1 MNKIFKRIWNKSRGS
16 FVAVSE
22 VCGTGQARGNPQK
35 AVVVG
40 VLAAL
45 PFLAGNAVAG
55 SYTNKTFVADGSGN
69 SALIKE
75 HRQAHYLYGTT
86 IFKSY
91 NGAHALLI
99 VRDNREVHN
108 YGDAWAYGYGSDKD
122 NTTTWGIRSTW
133 GCWANHG
140 TDHFLGYGGK
150 GKNSLG
156 VGMEYADGYF
166 ETPNSTV
173 YAEGGS
179 GQQSWGVGVAW
190 NRNQGFGS
198 KGKWSMEAHGG
209 TGQYAAGVAM
219 FNGWDLRGIALLA
232 NTSTPNVSN
241 SGTITADIY
250 GGKAL
255 GAIGIAFLSEQ
266 RWVNNAAGKITVNLT
281 GGTVS
286 GAKAYAIYQRGSSSF
301 TNNGTLVI
309 NNKGSGTSGVTPW
322 NNWKFTN
329 GGTLTLGGNFGNNIY
344 WGQYY
349 QNKGTLK
356 TTLANFGT
364 YTLGQQYNP
373 QTLNVIG
380 TSGATTTQSHGFA
393 EYVVDYLKTF
403 SPYVKFSSITG
414 GTIHILD
421 TVFTSSAQESVKQ
434 NLIAMGVAAGVN
446 FTFESTAGSRLTT
459 PQYKVANANKFLKE
473 SGHTN
478 LLLHE
483 ITLDSE
489 IADLTVGSASGLVNS
504 VGFKAL
510 KGVNSLTVAKG
521 YEFTLLGD
529 SRTAF
534 SGNTITVN
542 GGTLNFGTGYLAEA
556 GQGGT
561 VKTLVLSDNA
571 KLNLKAG
578 KLTFSRLSGT
588 GAISVA
594 AKAALN
600 LSSDF
605 LLNGTYDNV
614 GTSTLTGKL
623 TFGDDASFTSSGNL
637 ITTLG
642 NLFDNVTD
650 AVPDALRYISLNSF
664 APVTV
669 QESVSAFFQKYVPG
683 NLSEA
688 VIKHMK
694 FTGGNVEITGVNLT
708 QTQRDDL
715 AAAFKKQFPNTS
727 ITFSGTVNG
736 VSTNDVFNTATVNA
750 LAEAGIGLSNVIYV
764 DRDLVG
770 ENQAVSVSNSGVKN
784 SVGFRGIENATA
796 VTVGDSLRLALIG
809 ATDATPYVMT
819 NATVNVNRNST
830 LELGSLGLSEVHR
843 GTMGEVNLSGGN
855 TESSRAKFTAVN
867 GIYSTGSVKA
877 TNAAIAVRDGADLTM
892 GSLSFA
898 EDVTLANEGK
908 FTVKGA
914 LSGTA
919 DSLAVIDNYGDL
931 SVEGD
936 TTLYGSFTNHAN
948 AKAHLKDAYV
958 NGTLTNASHAF
969 LEANDLTVKGQL
981 VNHGEIEASDTS
993 SVFGVLTNNG
1003 TIRLYD
1009 TEVGNRGTINNTYTL
1024 TQTGTLTIDG
1034 KLSTAAGSV
1043 SSLDTVNLSGTA
1055 TNRGSMTAKMIAVAA
1070 DAALSNI
1077 GSLSVTSLDLSSDN
1091 SALSNTGT
1099 FKADVLTVA
1108 AGASVVNGTVP
1119 MRRIATYA
1127 ASGATQ
1133 NVDEFNLSEG
1143 ASATNAGTDY
1153 FGKGTIAGTYTI
1165 AAVGSSY
1172 LGYSSEHTDD
1182 VGYTVAATGKI
1193 INDGSLSL
1201 GGTVTNAGAITGN
1214 GTLTLLKGTDGT
1226 FTNTGSIQS
1235 GTLVADNVTY
1245 TQTAG
1250 TLAADAGWFTNSVI
1264 NQTGGT
1270 ITSAALGSGNTYNL
1284 GADGS
1289 TDTAQYN
1296 LARLTSDSTV
1306 NIRQGATLHADV
1318 IAMTGNKMT
1327 HLLGGTLATTLDQVF
1342 NDVSHQAHDINA
1354 ANPNDRVDVT
1364 GPDIVTGVGT
1374 VIDSVAK
1381 GIEFGWG
1388 TVAFD
1393 DASYSAVVA
1402 ADALAKLDAL
1412 DADYA
1417 GKTLEVAFNGKADKE
1432 FNVDLA
1438 NTVVATKN
1446 GSATFATFVNETLTN
1461 LTAANAGA
1469 TSLVVG
1475 TDANLFVPESGTPN
1489 VLNDSMGF
1497 RSIVGATDGIYVNDG
1512 RHLVLVGA
1520 EEGIDLADG
1529 KVVVGG
1535 ANADG
1540 TASVLT
1546 LGSYASAKPT
1556 KGHLSDVWVDVL
1568 PSAEDQGGATAVMQV
1583 RNGSFTV
1590 DTLHNGGIL
1599 RIGGDGT
1606 DLAEDHDA
1614 TLLSSMIKMVGASQ
1628 IINDGIV
1635 DVTQVVT
1642 EEGTGNHVIRNQT
1655 KGNFTFGMMDLNG
1668 RVLNAGTMTGQLLML
1683 RQRGSENSGTMTV
1696 NSLSVY
1702 GDSTWGSGAQARGRF
1717 TNSGTLSFNHLDL
1730 WGDFFN
1736 EGTVTAVG
1744 SNLATIDLKTGARFE
1759 NSGTATIATT
1769 TVVDGAVVINHV
1781 GAELIGDVTTSGNFE
1796 NQGVIRGF
1804 DDTIAGHG
1812 IYVSG
1817 GTFTNA
1823 TGASISGQMVIG
1835 VSNGTLTNSG
1845 DIDIRYGLQVTK
1857 TGQFINEGTYA
1868 ESNDGYT
1875 LVDLTDKSAVGILN
1889 RATFGAT
1896 NLIVKSGVV
1905 EGGTI
1910 GSVDSVGT
1918 VQADGT
1924 IRNADAVF
1932 KDLTNAGVVN
1942 VGKLTTKTSFTN
1954 SGTANLVTAD
1964 VTGLVNETAGT
1975 VTVKDGTFTNAANHG
1990 TMTVT
1995 GTVAAEG
2002 TNDGKLT
2009 VADSGRFNVE
2019 AGKTFESSGTLTSTG
2034 SVSSSGLLKLSG
2046 TSDLV
2051 RGDMTSVGTIES
2063 SGTTQIGDLTFA
2075 DNGHFKLSGGTTH
2088 VDRLQAVNAVYTQTD
2103 GTFKSD
2109 KGWFKD
2115 STLNFEGGRLDAAD
2129 TRNDDGT
2136 VNGTLGHNTV
2146 NISGLNTPPSF
2157 NNEDS
2162 VESKS
2167 HFADNLTVVRADT
2180 VTSDTVINL
2189 MAGGVLDVDHL
2200 DLTESGKFNLD
2211 GGILRTS
2218 LDQIYEWVKT
2228 QVIDIKAENPE
2239 TGVIE
2244 IPTQVLASTT
2254 VGDVKSSIKDNLTMD
2269 SGSIAFDDEFF
2280 SASTVLSSALQFAKA
2295 FGEDN
2300 AVTLHY
2306 LGQMQ
2311 TPVTI
2316 DTVKELEDEGLS
2328 EVMAGIVLDTTT
2340 LHNESAASGTTNR
2353 DLIIGGTADGA
2364 NTINISIGFKDVAN
2378 ADKITVA
2385 GGKEFALVG
2394 SERAEDFD
2402 WTTGYTDAT
2411 KFLTDAADG
2420 GHADAVDGTF
2430 TFGSDGLANS
2440 TVGWV
2445 AASDI
2450 AEKGKLLV
2458 KNGEFA
2464 DWTIKNDGTVEV
2476 RRNAILHTNDYSGS
2490 GEGLNAGTFDVNGT
2504 FDVGGTFVNDGFLTA
2519 VDTPVTNVIGNL
2531 VNTKDGKAEYA
2542 DMVIAEGG
2550 TSANTGN
2557 EKGEN
2562 LTVNGKHTN
2571 TGTSIWNTTT
2581 VAAGG
2586 SWANGGTASGT
2597 DMTVAGDYLN
2607 VGTAEWTNETVAA
2620 GGTAKNTG
2628 KETISG
2634 TYDVA
2639 GSKTN
2644 VGEVDATGTETT
2656 RVSGSL
2662 TNEKDGK
2669 SFYDDMVIAA
2679 GGSSVN
2685 HGYEKGDI
2693 LTVEGGHTNTGT
2705 SIWNTI
2711 IAAVGGLFKN
2721 DSTLEADDLTVSGS
2735 FTNTGDAKL
2744 TGETV
2749 SAGGSARNEGKETIS
2764 GTYDVAG
2771 DKTNVG
2777 EIDAT
2782 ATETTNVSGML
2793 TNETEGNAKY
2803 DDMVIAAGGSSVN
2816 HGTEIGDILTVKG
2829 DHTNTGTST
2838 WNNVGLEDGGHM
2850 TNSGTLTTDKLT
2862 QNGGVFE
2869 HTKGTFTAED
2879 AELNGGDFVIGNHLE
2894 LSEDNLALAK
2904 FPKATEINN
2913 RIWVI
2918 GNGHA
2923 AFGNTADG
2931 LGASISA
2938 PTLPDTPARVSVSET
2953 VTIGSGSLAV
2963 GTDTWTSETEKV
2975 TLGNGDLYFGS
2986 DSYTLVDASNF
2997 KATDAAFK
3005 SASDTGKLFVK
3016 AGASLILGHIP
3027 EVGDYLIADGF
3038 DTTENGTTD
3047 WIGGWNDT
3055 TLKALPDSPSGIGW
3069 DLKLNHDATKVWVTA
3084 LYKDVRTVY
3093 PDIAIPDNVQDAMNN
3108 GGKTGDAADDFI
3120 RGTLNNRDL
3129 SVGDKTQ
3136 QINSVAEI
3144 GAAGGVME
3152 AFTGDL
3158 AAAQNSVFDRVSFT
3172 GEHFTRE
3179 GQLLRDTHG
3188 GSLWADILGGQRESS
3203 DFTASGNMTN
3213 GHKTNAYGVVVG
3225 GDYVTAAADK
3235 TFGFAV
3241 AYSGDT
3247 VKSSGDWLATKNKS
3261 TSVTATAYADWAVS
3275 DKVNLVGTLSY
3286 LNGSA
3291 KVTQS
3296 LLPGFGEAAADV
3308 KTNLFSVAAR
3318 AEYRYRVAGVNVI
3331 PHVGLSASFGK
3342 SGGYDISVAGEKA
3355 FEATP
3360 GNVMTFDLPV
3370 GVAVRGDYETASGWN
3385 LRAAGD
3391 LTVTG
3396 HFGDREESTDI
3407 TNGRGVND
3415 TVQAGFL
3422 GAWSSNLGLQLQVD
3436 KGSATVGLRLGAS
3449 VGDAGKQDYSG
3460 SINVRYVF

>member
-22 VCGTGQARGNPQK
+22 AAGMGQARGSQK
-35 AVVVG
+35 VDGLKLALVSTAVISALMLGTPAHAYRYHLPGGTINHGVG
-40 VLAAL
+40 AVEGESRLYWDGNINITASGTLMTFICGHVNSTLPGLVDVSGKLNLGRWNNGGMYYLNGSNQIVIRAGGGVYNGEYNSVISSLITDTYKNMRYSAARGWGGL
-45 PFLAGNAVAG
+45 TMSGSAKITNDGEFHNNAYLYIQGGTFVNNASLLNDKEDGVINLSSGSITGNGLIQNDYTANFTGGSVSAATLSGNGTANLSGSTVKITTASVRTLNVNSGSITITNLGSTIINNALNLSVNALTKKSGVTYTQSAG
-55 SYTNKTFVADGSGN
+55 SLTVSNGDWFAGSTLNINGGSLNHASLGSNTYNLSAGTVTGN
-69 SALIKE
+69 FTDSTRFNLKSGTLNTGYASFFTPSSSAPDTLNVIDLNATATQSVK
-75 HRQAHYLYGTT
+75 
-86 IFKSY
+86 
-91 NGAHALLI
+91 
-99 VRDNREVHN
+99 
-108 YGDAWAYGYGSDKD
+108 
-122 NTTTWGIRSTW
+122 GID
-133 GCWANHG
+133 
-140 TDHFLGYGGK
+140 TDHFLKYIK
-150 GKNSLG
+150 GSLVSG
-156 VGMEYADGYF
+156 IGNRV
-166 ETPNSTV
+166 TLS
-173 YAEGGS
+173 GGS
-179 GQQSWGVGVAW
+179 IV
-190 NRNQGFGS
+190 
-198 KGKWSMEAHGG
+198 
-209 TGQYAAGVAM
+209 
-219 FNGWDLRGIALLA
+219 
-232 NTSTPNVSN
+232 
-241 SGTITADIY
+241 ITDSH
-250 GGKAL
+250 
-255 GAIGIAFLSEQ
+255 LSD
-266 RWVNNAAGKITVNLT
+266 
-281 GGTVS
+281 
-286 GAKAYAIYQRGSSSF
+286 
-301 TNNGTLVI
+301 
-309 NNKGSGTSGVTPW
+309 
-322 NNWKFTN
+322 
-329 GGTLTLGGNFGNNIY
+329 
-344 WGQYY
+344 
-349 QNKGTLK
+349 
-356 TTLANFGT
+356 
-364 YTLGQQYNP
+364 
-373 QTLNVIG
+373 
-380 TSGATTTQSHGFA
+380 TQ
-393 EYVVDYLKTF
+393 
-403 SPYVKFSSITG
+403 
-414 GTIHILD
+414 
-421 TVFTSSAQESVKQ
+421 
-434 NLIAMGVAAGVN
+434 
-446 FTFESTAGSRLTT
+446 
-459 PQYKVANANKFLKE
+459 
-473 SGHTN
+473 
-478 LLLHE
+478 
-483 ITLDSE
+483 
-489 IADLTVGSASGLVNS
+489 IADLTAAFRAQFGNTV
-504 VGFKAL
+504 
-510 KGVNSLTVAKG
+510 SLTFK
-521 YEFTLLGD
+521 
-529 SRTAF
+529 
-534 SGNTITVN
+534 N
-542 GGTLNFGTGYLAEA
+542 GTGGISRNDSLTTAKVNELQTA
-556 GQGGT
+556 G
-561 VKTLVLSDNA
+561 
-571 KLNLKAG
+571 
-578 KLTFSRLSGT
+578 
-588 GAISVA
+588 
-594 AKAALN
+594 
-600 LSSDF
+600 
-605 LLNGTYDNV
+605 V
-614 GTSTLTGKL
+614 GL
-623 TFGDDASFTSSGNL
+623 DAPIF
-637 ITTLG
+637 
-642 NLFDNVTD
+642 
-650 AVPDALRYISLNSF
+650 
-664 APVTV
+664 
-669 QESVSAFFQKYVPG
+669 
-683 NLSEA
+683 
-688 VIKHMK
+688 
-694 FTGGNVEITGVNLT
+694 
-708 QTQRDDL
+708 
-715 AAAFKKQFPNTS
+715 
-727 ITFSGTVNG
+727 
-736 VSTNDVFNTATVNA
+736 
-750 LAEAGIGLSNVIYV
+750 V
-764 DRDLVG
+764 DRTFDAANG
-770 ENQAVSVSNSGVKN
+770 QAVFGNSGVKN
-784 SVGFRGIENATA
+784 SVGFVGISDATGISVA
-796 VTVGDSLRLALIG
+796 DGKKLVLIGKNETTPFAMATVATTVGAK
-809 ATDATPYVMT
+809 
-819 NATVNVNRNST
+819 ST
-830 LELGSLGLSEVHR
+830 LELGSLGLSGIYR
-843 GTMGEVNLSGGN
+843 GKLSGLTIEGGN
-855 TESSRAKFTAVN
+855 TESSRAQFSTVKGV
-867 GIYSTGSVKA
+867 YSTGAVTAK
-877 TNAAIAVRDGADLTM
+877 NAAIFVKSDGYLTM
-892 GSLSFA
+892 DSLAFA
-898 EDVTLANEGK
+898 EDDSLRIDGTL
-908 FTVKGA
+908 TVKGNLTSA
-914 LSGTA
+914 SDA
-919 DSLAVIDNYGDL
+919 MAVLDNFGEL
-931 SVEGD
+931 TVEGD
-936 TTLYGSFTNHAN
+936 TTLNGSLTNHSN
-948 AKAHLKDAYV
+948 AYASLRKTSV
-958 NGTLTNASHAF
+958 NGTLTNAANAY
-969 LEANDLTVKGQL
+969 LEANDLTVRGQL
-981 VNHGEIEASDTS
+981 VNFGQIEASDTS

-1009 TEVGNRGTINNTYTL
+1009 TEVGNRGSINNTYTL
-1024 TQTGTLTIDG
+1024 THTGTLTVNG
-1034 KLSTAAGSV
+1034 KLSNAKGAQANFGTIAVGDQA
-1043 SSLDTVNLSGTA
+1043 SL
-1055 TNRGSMTAKMIAVAA
+1055 TNRGSMIVEAINGSAGTMNVTNAGKLTVDAVTAEGSAVLDNAGTLITSDISSTGGLLSLKNSGTLTAEAVSAA
-1070 DAALSNI
+1070 AA
-1077 GSLSVTSLDLSSDN
+1077 GSAIENSGTLRVNDITFNADNTVVTNTGDLTSDNLLLKGASAVDNRKTMTVGDITIDNAVLTLLNAGTLTASMVSGLAEGSSLTNSGTFTVTSLALSSDN
-1091 SALSNTGT
+1091 SALSNFGT
-1099 FKADVLTVA
+1099 FNADLLNVS
-1108 AGASVVNGTVP
+1108 AGASVTNGTIPVG
-1119 MRRIATYA
+1119 RIAVYA

-1133 NVDEFNLSEG
+1133 IVHEFNLSEG
-1143 ASATNAGTDY
+1143 ATATNAGTDY
-1153 FGKGTIAGTYTI
+1153 FGKGTISGTYTI
-1165 AAVGSSY
+1165 ASSGTSY

-1182 VGYTVAATGKI
+1182 VGYTIAATGKI
-1193 INDGSLSL
+1193 VNDGRLSL
-1201 GGTVTNAGAITGN
+1201 GGTVANAGVISGN

-1235 GTLVADNVTY
+1235 GTLIADNVTY

-1270 ITSAALGSGNTYNL
+1270 ITSVALGTGNTYNL

-1289 TDTAQYN
+1289 TDSAQYN
-1296 LARLTSDSTV
+1296 LGTLTSDSTV
-1306 NIRQGATLHADV
+1306 NIRQGATLHADA
-1318 IAMTGNKMT
+1318 IAMTGNKTT
-1327 HLLGGTLATTLDQVF
+1327 HLLGGTLATTFDQIF
-1342 NDVSHQAHDINA
+1342 NDVSHQAHDIDA
-1354 ANPNDRVDVT
+1354 TGPNDRVDVA

-1461 LTAANAGA
+1461 LTTANAGA

-1497 RSIVGATDGIYVNDG
+1497 RSIVGVSDGVYVNDG
-1512 RHLVLVGA
+1512 RHLVLVGN

-1556 KGHLSDVWVDVL
+1556 KGHLSEVWVDVL
-1568 PSAEDQGGATAVMQV
+1568 PSAADQGGATAVMQV

-1590 DTLHNGGIL
+1590 DSLHNGGIL

-1606 DLAEDHDA
+1606 DLAEDHTA
-1614 TLLSSMIKMVGASQ
+1614 ELTVSQLYMVGAAKL
-1628 IINDGIV
+1628 INDGV
-1635 DVTQVVT
+1635 LTGST
-1642 EEGTGNHVIRNQT
+1642 LTYANNTGNHEVRNRGQM
-1655 KGNFTFGMMDLNG
+1655 TFSRFMLNG
-1668 RVLNAGTMTGQLLML
+1668 RLINSGTLKVTDTMNLMM
-1683 RQRGSENSGTMTV
+1683 RGSENSGTLEV
-1696 NSLSVY
+1696 NHLMI
-1702 GDSTWGSGAQARGRF
+1702 GPTTTWGSGGTARGRLVNTGTLTVSNLDVLGDFENEGEVDATLQISVGQTATFRNAKNITATYIQLNGSF
-1717 TNSGTLSFNHLDL
+1717 TNEADGVLKLTQYDTWMVGNLNNAGTIDFSGDGIFRVMNNGQLTNTGSFTADSEVGVMGGTFVNQAEATLNDL
-1730 WGDFFN
+1730 TIRAGQLIN
-1736 EGTVTAVG
+1736 ESGSLVDRGTTTVNLSDKTAVG
-1744 SNLATIDLKTGARFE
+1744 IENNAEIRFADLQLV
-1759 NSGTATIATT
+1759 S
-1769 TVVDGAVVINHV
+1769 
-1781 GAELIGDVTTSGNFE
+1781 
-1796 NQGVIRGF
+1796 GVI
-1804 DDTIAGHG
+1804 
-1812 IYVSG
+1812 
-1817 GTFTNA
+1817 
-1823 TGASISGQMVIG
+1823 
-1835 VSNGTLTNSG
+1835 
-1845 DIDIRYGLQVTK
+1845 
-1857 TGQFINEGTYA
+1857 
-1868 ESNDGYT
+1868 
-1875 LVDLTDKSAVGILN
+1875 
-1889 RATFGAT
+1889 
-1896 NLIVKSGVV
+1896 

-1910 GSVDSVGT
+1910 GTADSVGT

-1932 KDLTNAGVVN
+1932 KDLTNAGVVD
-1942 VGKLTTKTSFTN
+1942 VGKLTTKTTFTN

-1975 VTVKDGTFTNAANHG
+1975 LTVKDGTFTNAANHG

-1995 GTVAAEG
+1995 GTVAADG

-2009 VADSGRFNVE
+2009 VADSGRFNVD

-2034 SVSSSGLLKLSG
+2034 AVTSSGLLKLSG

-2051 RGDMTSVGTIES
+2051 RADMTSVGTIES

-2088 VDRLQAVNAVYTQTD
+2088 VDRLQAVNAFYTQTD

-2115 STLNFEGGRLDAAD
+2115 STLNIEGGRLDAAD
-2129 TRNDDGT
+2129 TRNDDGS

-2200 DLTESGKFNLD
+2200 DLTETGKFNLD

-2218 LDQIYEWVKT
+2218 LDQIYKWVKT

-2254 VGDVKSSIKDNLTMD
+2254 VGDVKSSIKDNLTMA

-2340 LHNESAASGTTNR
+2340 LHNENAVSGTTNR

-2420 GHADAVDGTF
+2420 GHADAADGTF

-2519 VDTPVTNVIGNL
+2519 VDTSVTNVIGSL

-2550 TSANTGN
+2550 TSANAGN

-2581 VAAGG
+2581 VSAGG

-2597 DMTVAGDYLN
+2597 DMTVSGDYLN

-2628 KETISG
+2628 KETIAG

-2639 GSKTN
+2639 GTKTN
-2644 VGEVDATGTETT
+2644 SGEVDATGTETT
-2656 RVSGSL
+2656 RVSGTL
-2662 TNEKDGK
+2662 TNEKEGK
-2669 SFYDDMVIAA
+2669 SFYDDMVIAS

-2693 LTVEGGHTNTGT
+2693 LTVEGEHTNTGT
-2705 SIWNTI
+2705 SLWNTI

-2782 ATETTNVSGML
+2782 ATETTNVSGTL

-2997 KATDAAFK
+2997 NATNAAFK
-3005 SASDTGKLFVK
+3005 SACDTGKLFVK
-3016 AGASLILGHIP
+3016 AGATLILGHIP

-3120 RGTLNNRDL
+3120 RDTLNNRDL

-3203 DFTASGNMTN
+3203 DFTASGNMTS

-3385 LRAAGD
+3385 LRASGD
-3391 LTVTG
+3391 FTVTG

-3407 TNGRGVND
+3407 TNARGVND

-3436 KGSATVGLRLGAS
+3436 KGPATVGLRLGAS

>member
-22 VCGTGQARGNPQK
+22 VCGTGQARGSRKVGGLKLALVSVAVTSALMFGTPAHAYRYHLPGGTIDHGVGAVEGESRLYWDGNINITASGTLMTFICGHVNSTLPGLVDVSGKLNLGRWNNGGMYYLNGSNQIVIRAGGGVYNGEYNSVISSLITDTYKNMRNSAARGWGGLTMSGSAKITNDGEFHNNAYLYIQGGTFVNNASLLNDK
-35 AVVVG
+35 ADG
-40 VLAAL
+40 VINLSSGSITGNGLIQNDYTANFTGGSVSAATL
-45 PFLAGNAVAG
+45 SGNGTVNLSGSTVKITTASVRTLNVNSGSITITNLGSTIINNALNLSVNALTKKSGVTYTQGSGSLTVRNGDWFAG
-55 SYTNKTFVADGSGN
+55 STLNINGGSLNHASLGSNTYNLSAGTVTGNFTDGTRFNLTSGTLN
-69 SALIKE
+69 TGYASFFTPSSSAPDTLNVIDLNATATQSVK
-75 HRQAHYLYGTT
+75 
-86 IFKSY
+86 
-91 NGAHALLI
+91 
-99 VRDNREVHN
+99 
-108 YGDAWAYGYGSDKD
+108 
-122 NTTTWGIRSTW
+122 GI
-133 GCWANHG
+133 A
-140 TDHFLGYGGK
+140 TDHFLKYIK
-150 GKNSLG
+150 GSLVSG
-156 VGMEYADGYF
+156 IGSRV
-166 ETPNSTV
+166 TLN
-173 YAEGGS
+173 GGS
-179 GQQSWGVGVAW
+179 
-190 NRNQGFGS
+190 
-198 KGKWSMEAHGG
+198 
-209 TGQYAAGVAM
+209 
-219 FNGWDLRGIALLA
+219 
-232 NTSTPNVSN
+232 
-241 SGTITADIY
+241 
-250 GGKAL
+250 
-255 GAIGIAFLSEQ
+255 
-266 RWVNNAAGKITVNLT
+266 
-281 GGTVS
+281 
-286 GAKAYAIYQRGSSSF
+286 
-301 TNNGTLVI
+301 LVI
-309 NNKGSGTSGVTPW
+309 TDSHLSD
-322 NNWKFTN
+322 
-329 GGTLTLGGNFGNNIY
+329 
-344 WGQYY
+344 
-349 QNKGTLK
+349 
-356 TTLANFGT
+356 
-364 YTLGQQYNP
+364 
-373 QTLNVIG
+373 
-380 TSGATTTQSHGFA
+380 TQ
-393 EYVVDYLKTF
+393 
-403 SPYVKFSSITG
+403 
-414 GTIHILD
+414 
-421 TVFTSSAQESVKQ
+421 
-434 NLIAMGVAAGVN
+434 
-446 FTFESTAGSRLTT
+446 
-459 PQYKVANANKFLKE
+459 
-473 SGHTN
+473 
-478 LLLHE
+478 
-483 ITLDSE
+483 
-489 IADLTVGSASGLVNS
+489 IADLTAAFRAQFGNNV
-504 VGFKAL
+504 
-510 KGVNSLTVAKG
+510 SLTFK
-521 YEFTLLGD
+521 
-529 SRTAF
+529 
-534 SGNTITVN
+534 N
-542 GGTLNFGTGYLAEA
+542 GIG
-556 GQGGT
+556 
-561 VKTLVLSDNA
+561 
-571 KLNLKAG
+571 
-578 KLTFSRLSGT
+578 
-588 GAISVA
+588 
-594 AKAALN
+594 
-600 LSSDF
+600 
-605 LLNGTYDNV
+605 
-614 GTSTLTGKL
+614 
-623 TFGDDASFTSSGNL
+623 
-637 ITTLG
+637 
-642 NLFDNVTD
+642 
-650 AVPDALRYISLNSF
+650 
-664 APVTV
+664 
-669 QESVSAFFQKYVPG
+669 
-683 NLSEA
+683 
-688 VIKHMK
+688 
-694 FTGGNVEITGVNLT
+694 
-708 QTQRDDL
+708 
-715 AAAFKKQFPNTS
+715 
-727 ITFSGTVNG
+727 G
-736 VSTNDVFNTATVNA
+736 VSRNDSLTTAKVNELQTA
-750 LAEAGIGLSNVIYV
+750 DVGLDAPIFV
-764 DRDLVG
+764 DRTFDAANG
-770 ENQAVSVSNSGVKN
+770 QAVFGNSGVKN
-784 SVGFRGIENATA
+784 SVGFVGISDATGISVA
-796 VTVGDSLRLALIG
+796 DGKKLVLIGKNETTPFAMATVATTVGAK
-809 ATDATPYVMT
+809 
-819 NATVNVNRNST
+819 ST
-830 LELGSLGLSEVHR
+830 LELGSLGLSGIYR
-843 GTMGEVNLSGGN
+843 GKLSALTLEGGN
-855 TESSRAKFTAVN
+855 TESSRAQFSTVKGV
-867 GIYSTGSVKA
+867 YSTGAVTAK
-877 TNAAIAVRDGADLTM
+877 NAAIFVKSDGYLTM
-892 GSLSFA
+892 DSLAFA
-898 EDVTLANEGK
+898 EDDSLRIDGTL
-908 FTVKGA
+908 TVKGNLTSA
-914 LSGTA
+914 SDA
-919 DSLAVIDNYGDL
+919 MAVLDNFGEL
-931 SVEGD
+931 TVEGD
-936 TTLYGSFTNHAN
+936 TTLNGSLTNHSN
-948 AKAHLKDAYV
+948 AYASLRKTSV
-958 NGTLTNASHAF
+958 NGTLTNAANAY
-969 LEANDLTVKGQL
+969 LEANDLTVRGQL
-981 VNHGEIEASDTS
+981 VNFGQIEASDTS

-1009 TEVGNRGTINNTYTL
+1009 TEVGNRGSINNTYTL
-1024 TQTGTLTIDG
+1024 THTGTLTVNG
-1034 KLSTAAGSV
+1034 KLSNAKGAQANFGTIAVGDQA
-1043 SSLDTVNLSGTA
+1043 SL
-1055 TNRGSMTAKMIAVAA
+1055 TNRGSMIVEVINGSAGTMNVTNAGKLTVNAVTAEGSAVLDNAGTLITSTDISSTGGLLSLKNSGTLTAQSISAVADGSGIENSGTLRVNDITFNA
-1070 DAALSNI
+1070 GNTVVTNTGDLTSDNLLLKGASAVDNRKTMTVGDITVDNAVLTLSNAGTLTASTI
-1077 GSLSVTSLDLSSDN
+1077 SGLADGSVISNAGTLSVTSLALSSDN
-1091 SALSNTGT
+1091 SMFSNTGT
-1099 FKADVLTVA
+1099 FKADTLNVT

-1119 MRRIATYA
+1119 MQRMRRIAIYA

-1133 NVDEFNLSEG
+1133 NVAEFNLNEG

-1165 AAVGSSY
+1165 AAAGSSY

-1182 VGYTVAATGKI
+1182 VGYTIAATGKI
-1193 INDGSLSL
+1193 VNDGCLSL
-1201 GGTVTNAGAITGN
+1201 GGTVANAGVISGN

-1235 GTLVADNVTY
+1235 GTLIADNVTY
-1245 TQTAG
+1245 TQTSG

-1306 NIRQGATLHADV
+1306 NIRQGATMHADV
-1318 IAMTGNKMT
+1318 IAMTGNKTT
-1327 HLLGGTLATTLDQVF
+1327 HLLGGTLATTLDQIF
-1342 NDVSHQAHDINA
+1342 NDVSHQAHDIDA
-1354 ANPNDRVDVT
+1354 TGPNDRVDVA

-1412 DADYA
+1412 DADYD

-1475 TDANLFVPESGTPN
+1475 TDANLFVSESGTPN

-1497 RSIVGATDGIYVNDG
+1497 RSIVGVSDGVYVNDG
-1512 RHLVLVGA
+1512 RHLVLVGN

-1529 KVVVGG
+1529 KIVVGG

-1546 LGSYASAKPT
+1546 LGSYASAQPT
-1556 KGHLSDVWVDVL
+1556 KGHLSEVWVDVL
-1568 PSAEDQGGATAVMQV
+1568 PSAADQGGATAVMQV

-1590 DTLHNGGIL
+1590 DSLRNGGIL

-1759 NSGTATIATT
+1759 NSGTATVATT

-1781 GAELIGDVTTSGNFE
+1781 GAELIGGVTTSGNFE

-1823 TGASISGQMVIG
+1823 TGASISGQTVIG

-1875 LVDLTDKSAVGILN
+1875 LVDLTDKSSVGILN

-1932 KDLTNAGVVN
+1932 KNLTNAGLID
-1942 VGKLTTKTSFTN
+1942 VGKLTTKSSFTN

-1975 VTVKDGTFTNAANHG
+1975 VTVKDGMFTSAANHG
-1990 TMTVT
+1990 TMTVM
-1995 GTVAAEG
+1995 GTVAADG
-2002 TNDGKLT
+2002 TSDGKLT
-2009 VADSGRFNVE
+2009 VAESGRFNVE

-2051 RGDMTSVGTIES
+2051 RADMTSVGTIES

-2088 VDRLQAVNAVYTQTD
+2088 VDHLQAVNAVYTQTD

-2115 STLNFEGGRLDAAD
+2115 STLNIEGGRLDAAD

-2200 DLTESGKFNLD
+2200 DLTESGKFNLK

-2254 VGDVKSSIKDNLTMD
+2254 VGDVKSSIKDNLTMA

-2340 LHNESAASGTTNR
+2340 LHNESSVSGTTNR
-2353 DLIIGGTADGA
+2353 DLIVGGTADGA

-2402 WTTGYTDAT
+2402 WTTGFIDAT

-2519 VDTPVTNVIGNL
+2519 VDTPVTSVSGSL

-2542 DMVIAEGG
+2542 DMVIAAGG
-2550 TSANTGN
+2550 TSANAGH
-2557 EKGEN
+2557 EKGDN

-2581 VAAGG
+2581 VSAGG

-2628 KETISG
+2628 KETIAG

-2639 GSKTN
+2639 GTKTN
-2644 VGEVDATGTETT
+2644 SGEVDATGTETT
-2656 RVSGSL
+2656 RVSGTL
-2662 TNEKDGK
+2662 TNEKEGK
-2669 SFYDDMVIAA
+2669 SFYDDMVIAS
-2679 GGSSVN
+2679 GGFSVN

-2693 LTVEGGHTNTGT
+2693 LTVEGEHTNTGT
-2705 SIWNTI
+2705 SLWNTI

-2744 TGETV
+2744 TGEAV
-2749 SAGGSARNEGKETIS
+2749 AAGGSARNEGKETIS

-2782 ATETTNVSGML
+2782 ATDTTNVSGTL

-2879 AELNGGDFVIGNHLE
+2879 AELNGGDFVIGNHLD

-2904 FPKATEINN
+2904 FPKATEVNN
-2913 RIWVI
+2913 HIWVI

-2923 AFGNTADG
+2923 SFGNTADG

-2997 KATDAAFK
+2997 NATDAAFK

-3016 AGASLILGHIP
+3016 AGATLILGHIP

-3069 DLKLNHDATKVWVTA
+3069 ELKLNHDATKVWVTA
-3084 LYKDVRTVY
+3084 LYKDVRSVY

-3108 GGKTGDAADDFI
+3108 GSATGDAADDFI
-3120 RGTLNNRDL
+3120 RKTLNDRGL
-3129 SVGDKTQ
+3129 SIGDKTR

-3203 DFTASGNMTN
+3203 DFTASGNMTS

-3261 TSVTATAYADWAVS
+3261 TSVTATAYADWAVL

-3296 LLPGFGEAAADV
+3296 LLPGFGEVAADV

-3407 TNGRGVND
+3407 ANARGVND
-3415 TVQAGFL
+3415 TVEAGFL
-3422 GAWSSNLGLQLQVD
+3422 GAWSSNLGLQLQMD
-3436 KGSATVGLRLGAS
+3436 KGPTTVGLRLGAS
-3449 VGDAGKQDYSG
+3449 VGDAGKKDFSG